1 LPKVLKLSDAS
12 RDCPRRGLSR
22 DKFKYRSGD
31 SPEMLRKAKIKD
43 IKRIQELICFFAE
56 QDIMLPRSLNEL
68 YENIRDF
75 WVYEDKGKVFGCAAL
90 HISWDDLAEVKSLAV
105 AKNKQGKGIG
115 TDLVLT
121 CLAEAQVVGAKKIFV
136 LTYKPGF
143 FKKLGFKKIKHE
155 SLPHKIWAECI
166 NCCKFPN
173 CQEIA
178 LLKIL

>member
-1 LPKVLKLSDAS
+1 
-12 RDCPRRGLSR
+12 
-22 DKFKYRSGD
+22 
-31 SPEMLRKAKIKD
+31 MIRKARVKD
-43 IKRIQELICFFAE
+43 IKPIQELINSFAK

-75 WVYEDKGKVFGCAAL
+75 WVAEEKGKIVGCAAM
-90 HISWDDLAEVKSLAV
+90 HISWDDLAEIKSLAV
-105 AKNKQGKGIG
+105 AKKYQGKSIG
-115 TDLVLT
+115 RELIEASLEEAADL
-121 CLAEAQVVGAKKIFV
+121 GANKVFV
-136 LTYKPGF
+136 LTYKPEY
-143 FKKLGFKKIKHE
+143 FKKFGFKRVKHA